1 MGDVVVMVRGSPGT
15 YYGFYNNLYCPAS
28 FCGKCDTFT
37 YKGCGGNNNRF
48 ESLEKCQA
56 SCINQK
62 YDTEG
67 DDGMKCDTC
76 CNEIKMIINKLQ
88 NSFEKEMLQIKTQLA
103 NMNYD
108 DYQSESDTTY

>member
-1 MGDVVVMVRGSPGT
+1 MQR
-15 YYGFYNNLYCPAS
+15 
-28 FCGKCDTFT
+28 
-37 YKGCGGNNNRF
+37 CGGNDNRF
-48 ESLEKCQA
+48 KSLEKCQA

-67 DDGMKCDTC
+67 DDGMKSRSRG
-76 CNEIKMIINKLQ
+76 IINTLQ

-108 DYQSESDTTY
+108 YQSESDKTY